1 VTPVRDQRQH
11 AVTSRATGS
20 WCTCR
25 TRCRWTTR
33 CTRHGWPLPA
43 PSRSSPGHPDG
54 RGTAAAGLG
63 DALLLATLIAANDA
77 RTRWPTSFEKVTPPG
92 DIIAYRM
99 MRCSQ
104 AHAGPESR
112 CPSGAV
118 QAREGHLPTISW
130 TAAAMGMATRAPITP
145 NRAPPSRTANNRPS
159 LEPNGI
165 RVGSGPH
172 DLPRGSHPNCHK
184 PIGHADRRRECS
196 GPDGVRWPLPSRA
209 RHRMRHRVVDHVAV
223 DDVGQPSFHAP
234 HSFHR
239 GLTIEF
245 LAVVVG
251 TSLGLVTQLD
261 GGHHVQDPV
270 DLPVARPGQP
280 VPDLVTGGRIDGCCA
295 IPGSEVR
302 AVGKP
307 R

>member
-1 VTPVRDQRQH
+1 MTPVRDQRQH

-33 CTRHGWPLPA
+33 CTQHGWPLPA

-77 RTRWPTSFEKVTPPG
+77 RTRWPTSFGKVTPPE

-104 AHAGPESR
+104 AHAEPESR

-130 TAAAMGMATRAPITP
+130 TAAAMGMATRAPITL

-196 GPDGVRWPLPSRA
+196 GPDGVRWPFGNWDGGRSTKHDRTSVIRSCRDGCAFCPRGTEGLSQGFGCRRLRVPGASVGPGVPDLPSR
-209 RHRMRHRVVDHVAV
+209 V
-223 DDVGQPSFHAP
+223 P
-234 HSFHR
+234 R
-239 GLTIEF
+239 GLQ
-245 LAVVVG
+245 LRRG
-251 TSLGLVTQLD
+251 SRSCRTSRISRCRRGRCDRATR
-261 GGHHVQDPV
+261 G
-270 DLPVARPGQP
+270 
-280 VPDLVTGGRIDGCCA
+280 PD
-295 IPGSEVR
+295 
-302 AVGKP
+302 
-307 R
+307 

>member
-1 VTPVRDQRQH
+1 MTPVRDQRQH
-11 AVTSRATGS
+11 AVISRATGS
-20 WCTCR
+20 WCTCLS
-25 TRCRWTTR
+25 RCRWTTR

-54 RGTAAAGLG
+54 RGTAAAGVG
-63 DALLLATLIAANDA
+63 DALLPATLIAANDA
-77 RTRWPTSFEKVTPPG
+77 RRPWPTSFGKVTPPE

-99 MRCSQ
+99 MWSSQ

-118 QAREGHLPTISW
+118 QARERHLPTISW

-196 GPDGVRWPLPSRA
+196 GPDGVRWPFRYWDGGRSTFERSGLMSGQHNGPAIAELTESHDSLSAAQADENGQNVLA
-209 RHRMRHRVVDHVAV
+209 RSPAAGV
-223 DDVGQPSFHAP
+223 
-234 HSFHR
+234 
-239 GLTIEF
+239 
-245 LAVVVG
+245 
-251 TSLGLVTQLD
+251 LGLPGATAEKL
-261 GGHHVQDPV
+261 
-270 DLPVARPGQP
+270 LPVG
-280 VPDLVTGGRIDGCCA
+280 
-295 IPGSEVR
+295 
-302 AVGKP
+302 
-307 R
+307 

>member
-1 VTPVRDQRQH
+1 MTPVRDQRQH

-43 PSRSSPGHPDG
+43 PSRSSPGHLDG

-63 DALLLATLIAANDA
+63 DALLLATLFAANDA
-77 RTRWPTSFEKVTPPG
+77 RTPWPTSFGKVTPPE
-92 DIIAYRM
+92 DIAYRM

-118 QAREGHLPTISW
+118 EAREGHLPTISW

-184 PIGHADRRRECS
+184 PIVGANAQVLTASAGRSPNGDAHAQAGAGSRSPPPRSSRSQIAYRSSVCAHPAPKVS
-196 GPDGVRWPLPSRA
+196 G
-209 RHRMRHRVVDHVAV
+209 
-223 DDVGQPSFHAP
+223 
-234 HSFHR
+234 
-239 GLTIEF
+239 
-245 LAVVVG
+245 
-251 TSLGLVTQLD
+251 
-261 GGHHVQDPV
+261 
-270 DLPVARPGQP
+270 
-280 VPDLVTGGRIDGCCA
+280 
-295 IPGSEVR
+295 
-302 AVGKP
+302 
-307 R
+307 